1 MDHNSPRDFPR
12 EQTRVF
18 VVHLEHEFVALI
30 ESLKELVNSVTSDLL
45 YRRPPSVTIGENL
58 LRSAAAMEQ
67 TFGGLTANLW
77 DDPFE
82 WTLPETLSTP
92 ELINEYLSEVN
103 DARRRAFKSIVGD
116 RDLSKYISGPSGEPQ
131 QLFVL
136 LIETLVKASDY
147 HGRAVATLKMLFGE
161 GSQKGII

>member
-1 MDHNSPRDFPR
+1 MDHDSPR
-12 EQTRVF
+12 EF
-18 VVHLEHEFVALI
+18 VSHLEREFIRLI
-30 ESLKELVNSVTSDLL
+30 ENLRQLVNSVTSDLL
-45 YRRPPSVTIGENL
+45 YLRPPNVTIGENL
-58 LRSAAAMEQ
+58 LRSAAVLEQ

-92 ELINEYLSEVN
+92 ELINEYLSEVE
-103 DARRRAFKSIVGD
+103 DVQRRAFRSIAAD
-116 RDLSKYISGPSGEPQ
+116 RELTKYISGPSGEPQ

-136 LIETLVKASDY
+136 LVETLVKASDY

-161 GSQKGII
+161 GGQRGII

>member
-1 MDHNSPRDFPR
+1 MDHDSPR
-12 EQTRVF
+12 EF
-18 VVHLEHEFVALI
+18 VSHLEREFIRLI
-30 ESLKELVNSVTSDLL
+30 ENLRQLVNSVTSDLL
-45 YRRPPSVTIGENL
+45 YRRPPNVTIGENL
-58 LRSAAAMEQ
+58 LRSAAILEQ

-92 ELINEYLSEVN
+92 ELINEYLSEVE
-103 DARRRAFKSIVGD
+103 DVQRRTFRSIASD
-116 RDLSKYISGPSGEPQ
+116 RELTKYISGPSGEPQ

-136 LIETLVKASDY
+136 LVETLVKASDY

-161 GSQKGII
+161 GGQRGII